1 MSSTNLDPK
10 AHRDALCITL
20 SRGVCVRGA
29 DKDFFPVLANDST
42 VLEDFVGNFV
52 SGQYR
57 GNASLGTYHAAL
69 LHPDAVDSSDFRLLM
84 TTIGSFQV
92 HGCESRLWQADALAD
107 GDGVSSV
114 HPEKLECPCA
124 GGWCPRSDCRAKAV
138 IYRRIVPR
146 QKYKEHKKKHVQSK
160 SKRAKRQ
167 TTPACPLWERCTEI
181 TEAWRKHQAF
191 ELEDEVLGAMEAGG
205 YLVPISDCESMYTV
219 VVMLGDHV
227 GSIGQMLN
235 VSANA
240 PTAPCVYESF
250 HETFARIADSQLV
263 QSEVI
268 LASAVSAAN
277 VTGSM
282 ALGRLRDLMEEMV
295 ACAGDLRYADM
306 DGLAASL
313 EEFLGIREARTDAM
327 YHVSRSSERTKGWM
341 RSLRS
346 QRDMGDVAD
355 LKRQLE
361 DLAARG
367 YSVQFQAAD
376 VEDMSIGDVEELLR
390 ARPYVKQVAPRREG
404 ETMTDD
410 QSFAKAKRTAL
421 QNAVKDARK
430 RTAEL
435 RRADP
440 GAKECRVQVVH
451 SPLHFFW
458 MSEDQ
463 KQLLRRYPCV
473 LFLDA
478 THGTQTLGYEL
489 VSLLVLLPDQRGV
502 PVAHAYLQEASGEQY
517 AAFLQF
523 VDKALGVGGHGG
535 DPFVPDVVVTD
546 LDRKEARAVRAVWGG
561 RVELHQ
567 CVFHSV
573 QAIRRKMKG
582 KENSGADLCVL
593 LGRSETKESY
603 RARVKSAL
611 SVLTLGRDKGVLAG
625 LGQSQKTTLERVFK
639 DVENAGEVDTE
650 WAGVLDRVIT
660 SAVSIRREVVKHI
673 IASHDTASF
682 WCRGFWTKYRK
693 ISTNNHIE
701 SWHSRTKKRGLGSG
715 RMRIGKA
722 IAMIATQDEDEL
734 SDAKARERK
743 DLCRS
748 AKMLFGG
755 KHEPPKELTDAIYA
769 FASDIGSPVGTVF
782 QQRGAIYGETRAVRT
797 RWLHPV
803 VILCLLMCVPSF
815 HTGLLVDAIAASKAG
830 YEWVSRAGGDFVVHR
845 KGKGRNKKY
854 VVDLR
859 DGHAMCSCFE
869 HSKLGYMCKHVIV
882 VLEGLVRA
890 ENNNHFPS
898 ATGRVSRSDADKWSV
913 PDHTIQ
919 LYTTTLQ
926 FLREQIPDGYF
937 SGINVYQL
945 RNASQSTPPRPFHPH
960 PTPTSPTKSN
970 RGARR
975 THSGAIS
982 ETELEPTGAETTS
995 CASSPISDLPD
1006 GVLWDEVAKLTQNGS
1021 EIRRITLA
1029 VGGGKE
1035 VFREDLE
1042 TTCRHLRALN
1052 AELQAAKFGGR
1063 KRIVSPEGTWRTRR
1077 RTTAPANRRG
1087 KAGPGSAIKHRPR
1100 KRSHDDDRALD
1111 PASDESGRR
1120 GTAPRKMTTAER
1132 QRKSRKSR
1140 STSTRRRMFETQ

>member
-10 AHRDALCITL
+10 AHRDTLSITL

-42 VLEDFVGNFV
+42 VLDAFVGNFV
-52 SGQYR
+52 TGQYR

-69 LHPDAVDSSDFRLLM
+69 LHPDAVDPSDFELLM
-84 TTIGSFQV
+84 TAIGSFQV
-92 HGCESRLWQADALAD
+92 QGCESRLWRAEARAD
-107 GDGVSSV
+107 GESV
-114 HPEKLECPCA
+114 HPEKLECSCA
-124 GGWCPRSDCRAKAV
+124 GGWCPRSDCRAKAA

-146 QKYKEHKKKHVQSK
+146 QKYKDHKKKHVQSK
-160 SKRAKRQ
+160 SKRARRQ

-191 ELEDEVLGAMEAGG
+191 ELEDEVFEAMEAGG

-227 GSIGQMLN
+227 GSMGQMLN
-235 VSANA
+235 ASANA

-263 QSEVI
+263 ESEVI

-295 ACAGDLRYADM
+295 ACAGDLGYADM
-306 DGLAASL
+306 DGLAASV
-313 EEFLGIREARTDAM
+313 EELLGIREARTDAM

-355 LKRQLE
+355 LERQLE

-367 YSVQFQAAD
+367 YAVQFQAAD

-390 ARPYVKQVAPRREG
+390 ARPYVKQVVPRREG

-421 QNAVKDARK
+421 QNAVKDAKK
-430 RTAEL
+430 RTAAL
-435 RRADP
+435 RRTDP

-458 MSEDQ
+458 MSQDQ
-463 KQLLRRYPCV
+463 EQLLRRYPCV

-489 VSLLVLLPDQRGV
+489 VTLLVLLPDQRGV

-517 AAFLQF
+517 AAFLEF
-523 VDKALGVGGHGG
+523 VDRVLGAGG
-535 DPFVPDVVVTD
+535 DSFVPDVVVTD
-546 LDRKEARAVRAVWGG
+546 LDRKEARAVRTVWGE

-603 RARVKSAL
+603 RARVKSVL

-625 LGQSQKTTLERVFK
+625 LGQSQKTSLERVFK
-639 DVENAGEVDTE
+639 DVENAGEADTE
-650 WAGVLDRVIT
+650 WTGVLARVIT
-660 SAVSIRREVVKHI
+660 SAVSIRREVVKHV

-701 SWHSRTKKRGLGSG
+701 SWHSRTK
-715 RMRIGKA
+715 
-722 IAMIATQDEDEL
+722 
-734 SDAKARERK
+734 
-743 DLCRS
+743 
-748 AKMLFGG
+748 
-755 KHEPPKELTDAIYA
+755 
-769 FASDIGSPVGTVF
+769 
-782 QQRGAIYGETRAVRT
+782 
-797 RWLHPV
+797 
-803 VILCLLMCVPSF
+803 
-815 HTGLLVDAIAASKAG
+815 
-830 YEWVSRAGGDFVVHR
+830 
-845 KGKGRNKKY
+845 
-854 VVDLR
+854 
-859 DGHAMCSCFE
+859 
-869 HSKLGYMCKHVIV
+869 
-882 VLEGLVRA
+882 
-890 ENNNHFPS
+890 
-898 ATGRVSRSDADKWSV
+898 
-913 PDHTIQ
+913 
-919 LYTTTLQ
+919 
-926 FLREQIPDGYF
+926 
-937 SGINVYQL
+937 
-945 RNASQSTPPRPFHPH
+945 
-960 PTPTSPTKSN
+960 
-970 RGARR
+970 
-975 THSGAIS
+975 
-982 ETELEPTGAETTS
+982 
-995 CASSPISDLPD
+995 
-1006 GVLWDEVAKLTQNGS
+1006 
-1021 EIRRITLA
+1021 
-1029 VGGGKE
+1029 
-1035 VFREDLE
+1035 
-1042 TTCRHLRALN
+1042 
-1052 AELQAAKFGGR
+1052 
-1063 KRIVSPEGTWRTRR
+1063 
-1077 RTTAPANRRG
+1077 
-1087 KAGPGSAIKHRPR
+1087 
-1100 KRSHDDDRALD
+1100 
-1111 PASDESGRR
+1111 
-1120 GTAPRKMTTAER
+1120 
-1132 QRKSRKSR
+1132 
-1140 STSTRRRMFETQ
+1140 